1 MLTNVRILGAR
12 KLDVLFVQ
20 KDFLFK
26 IFFAE
31 NIWVQIG
38 LIVAQMD
45 FQPDNNYL
53 EKVAETGYLGFTFG
67 KNSFWTTHQF
77 VKGHCK
83 VVFEN
88 DSYNNSSLSLD
99 IRS

>member
-1 MLTNVRILGAR
+1 MLTNIRILGAR
-12 KLDVLFVQ
+12 KLDAFFS
-20 KDFLFK
+20 KSFWFK

-77 VKGHCK
+77 VNLRK
-83 VVFEN
+83 
-88 DSYNNSSLSLD
+88 
-99 IRS
+99 

>member
-1 MLTNVRILGAR
+1 MLTNVRSLGAR
-12 KLDVLFVQ
+12 KLNASFSKGLLVQ
-20 KDFLFK
+20 D
-26 IFFAE
+26 FFAE

-77 VKGHCK
+77 VNLRK
-83 VVFEN
+83 
-88 DSYNNSSLSLD
+88 
-99 IRS
+99 

>member
-1 MLTNVRILGAR
+1 M
-12 KLDVLFVQ
+12 VQ
-20 KDFLFK
+20 D
-26 IFFAE
+26 FFAE
-31 NIWVQIG
+31 NIWVQVW
-38 LIVAQMD
+38 LIVAHMD
-45 FQPDNNYL
+45 LQPDNTYL
-53 EKVAETGYLGFTFG
+53 EKVAETGYMRLTLG
-67 KNSFWTTHQF
+67 KNSFWTTPQF

>member
-12 KLDVLFVQ
+12 KLDAF
-20 KDFLFK
+20 FFK
-26 IFFAE
+26 RTFGSRFFAE

-38 LIVAQMD
+38 LIVSQID
-45 FQPDNNYL
+45 FQSDNDYL
-53 EKVAETGYLGFTFG
+53 EKVAETGYLGLTFG

-88 DSYNNSSLSLD
+88 DSSF
-99 IRS
+99 

>member
-12 KLDVLFVQ
+12 KLDAFFSRGLLVQ
-20 KDFLFK
+20 D
-26 IFFAE
+26 FFAE
-31 NIWVQIG
+31 NIWVQVW
-38 LIVAQMD
+38 LIVAHMD
-45 FQPDNNYL
+45 LQPDNTYL
-53 EKVAETGYLGFTFG
+53 EKVVETGYMGFTFG

-83 VVFEN
+83 VVSEN
-88 DSYNNSSLSLD
+88 DSYDNSNPSLD